1 MAGVNPVSPKQ
12 RKKQN
17 TNMKIQ
23 HLKWTALAV
32 TTVALAAGLTGCT
45 TTGYQQADKTGASM
59 AQFRQEI
66 TAAKLAVDDTVKSLG
81 QVAVAADTNP
91 RPAFEQFSKSLANL
105 ESTAAAAKKRA
116 ADMNAAGQAYFAN
129 WEKELANLNN
139 PEIKAMA
146 TQQRAKLQATFD
158 SIKKV
163 AEPLKAQFDPWLSDL
178 RDLRQYLSND
188 LTISG
193 VDAAKPLFAKAQAE
207 GFEVQ
212 KSMDALVAE
221 LNSVAA
227 TLTPANVQPKK

>member
-1 MAGVNPVSPKQ
+1 
-12 RKKQN
+12 
-17 TNMKIQ
+17 MKMQ

-32 TTVALAAGLTGCT
+32 TTVALAANLTGCGT
-45 TTGYQQADKTGASM
+45 ASGYKQADKTGESI
-59 AQFRQEI
+59 AQFRTEI
-66 TAAKLAVDDTVKSLG
+66 TAGKLAVDDTVKSLG

-105 ESTAAAAKKRA
+105 ESKAAAVKKRA
-116 ADMNAAGQAYFAN
+116 ADMRAAGQTYFAN
-129 WEKELANLNN
+129 WEKELANLKN

-158 SIKKV
+158 SIQKV
-163 AEPLKAQFDPWLSDL
+163 AGPLKEQFDPWLSDL
-178 RDLRQYLSND
+178 KDLHQYLSND
-188 LTISG
+188 LSISG
-193 VDAAKPLFAKAQAE
+193 VDAAKPIFAKTQAE